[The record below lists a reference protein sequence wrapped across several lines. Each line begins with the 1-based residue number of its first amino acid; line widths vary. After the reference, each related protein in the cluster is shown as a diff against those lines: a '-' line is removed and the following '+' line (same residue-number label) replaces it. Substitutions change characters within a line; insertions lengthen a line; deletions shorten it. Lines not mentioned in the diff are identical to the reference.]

1 MTLITNFSNAIGDIN
16 TELSGIKCTTKE
28 DFKNV
33 IQNLLHGQS
42 YQTLCDPMDCSLQGS
57 SLHGIFQA
65 RILELVAISSSRVS
79 PDPGIK
85 HASLRSPELA
95 GGFFTSETSRKPQ
108 NLLNINLILCSYYVC
123 AQARARA
130 HTHTHTHTHTI

>member
-28 DFKNV
+28 NFKNI
-33 IQNLLHGQS
+33 IQSQLHGQS

-95 GGFFTSETSRKPQ
+95 GGFFTTEPSRKPQ
-108 NLLNINLILCSYYVC
+108 NLLNINLMLCSYYV
-123 AQARARA
+123 RARA